1 LPDSL
6 SVTSFDNHFGA
17 SCARLTSTSAAMK
30 VRDLSPA
37 ELAFC
42 KKHIYLGSPA
52 EKAYLDKLLDLLS
65 EYQAVQRFADSLWTT
80 LKAVVGVFFL
90 ETVPCPGFAAL
101 SS

>member
-1 LPDSL
+1 
-6 SVTSFDNHFGA
+6 
-17 SCARLTSTSAAMK
+17 MK

-65 EYQAVQRFADSLWTT
+65 EYQVSDTRARPRDLAAVQRFADSLWTT